1 MEAKN
6 NENNLKINKESF
18 VTNNKGD
25 ITQFYEVI
33 KKIGEG
39 AYGKIYK
46 VKNKQSGDIRAM
58 KQITKS
64 KIPDITKFQTEIK
77 ILSMVDHPNIVRL
90 FEVIEDDKYF
100 NLLQELCTGGELFK
114 KSQTTQLKEKEIAR
128 IFNQIM
134 SAVAYCHEKGIV
146 HRDLKLENILFA
158 SEEPDSP
165 IKIIDFGFSV
175 LMEKK
180 QLLKTEEKLPDS
192 SKDKDKKKDKNK
204 NKDKEK
210 NSEGNNNEN
219 NNPKKF
225 GFKRMKSKV
234 GTLYYISPEIIK
246 GNYDEKCDIWACGVI
261 LYILLCGY
269 PPFSGNTDKE
279 VYNLITQIKYDFDK
293 DIWKNISK
301 YAKELIKNMLTPA
314 KNRYTAKQ
322 VLTSKWFE
330 VKLKDTKDEKI
341 NYILDY
347 RHIYKYKTYNK
358 FKQAIL
364 TFIASRLTS
373 EESKQIQ
380 NIFCNMDEDKKG
392 FITFE
397 DFRKYIINEY
407 DIDDLVENEEE
418 LKKAFQS
425 VDIDHN
431 NKIDYTEFL
440 AANLDKKIFL
450 KEEKLKEAFRAF
462 DINDTGSIKKEDII
476 RVLKLENL
484 SDKNEIVNS
493 IIEENDFDKDGKIN
507 FKDFMHSMEKESS
520 IEQK

>member
-1 MEAKN
+1 MEGKKN
-6 NENNLKINKESF
+6 ETIKINKESF
-18 VTNNKGD
+18 VTINKGD

-46 VKNKQSGDIRAM
+46 VRNKQSGDIRAM

-64 KIPDITKFQTEIK
+64 KIPDINKFQTEIK

-100 NLLQELCTGGELFK
+100 NLLQELCTGGELYK
-114 KSQTTQLKEKEIAR
+114 KSQTSELKEKEIAH

-175 LMEKK
+175 LFE
-180 QLLKTEEKLPDS
+180 
-192 SKDKDKKKDKNK
+192 KNK
-204 NKDKEK
+204 NNNKEK
-210 NSEGNNNEN
+210 NNEGNDL
-219 NNPKKF
+219 KKF
-225 GFKRMKSKV
+225 GYKRMKSKV

-261 LYILLCGY
+261 LYMLISGY

-293 DIWKNISK
+293 EIWKNISK

-322 VLTSKWFE
+322 VLACKWLE
-330 VKLKDTKDEKI
+330 VKLKDKDEKI
-341 NYILDY
+341 KYILDY
-347 RHIYKYKTYNK
+347 RHIHKYKNYNK

-373 EESKQIQ
+373 EESKEIQ
-380 NIFCNMDEDKKG
+380 NIFCDMDENKKG

-418 LKKAFQS
+418 LRKAFHS

-440 AANLDKKIFL
+440 AANLDKKLYL
-450 KEEKLKEAFRAF
+450 KEEKLKEAFRTF
-462 DINDTGSIKKEDII
+462 DRNDTGVIKKEDII

-484 SDKNEIVNS
+484 PDKNNIAND
-493 IIEENDFDKDGKIN
+493 IIEKNDFDKDGKIN
-507 FKDFMHSMEKESS
+507 FNDFLKVMQTDESKEN
-520 IEQK
+520 K

>member
-1 MEAKN
+1 MELKN
-6 NENNLKINKESF
+6 NDKNLKINKESF
-18 VTNNKGD
+18 ITINKGD
-25 ITQFYEVI
+25 ITQFYQVI

-64 KIPDITKFQTEIK
+64 KIPDITKFQTEIQ

-100 NLLQELCTGGELFK
+100 NLLQELCTGGELYK
-114 KSQTTQLKEKEIAR
+114 KYQTTQLKEKEIAK

-158 SEEPDSP
+158 SEDPDSP

-175 LMEKK
+175 LLGKK
-180 QLLKTEEKLPDS
+180 PTIKNEEKE
-192 SKDKDKKKDKNK
+192 K
-204 NKDKEK
+204 K
-210 NSEGNNNEN
+210 NSEGNND
-219 NNPKKF
+219 PKKF
-225 GFKRMKSKV
+225 GFKRLKSKV

-261 LYILLCGY
+261 LYILLTGN

-293 DIWKNISK
+293 EKWKNISK
-301 YAKELIKNMLTPA
+301 YARDLIKNMLTPA

-322 VLTSKWFE
+322 VLASKWFE
-330 VKLKDTKDEKI
+330 VKLKNENDKNID
-341 NYILDY
+341 ILDY
-347 RHIYKYKTYNK
+347 RHINKYKTFNK

-364 TFIASRLTS
+364 TFIASRLSS
-373 EESKQIQ
+373 EESKKMQ
-380 NIFCNMDEDKKG
+380 NIFFNIDEDKKG

-407 DIDDLVENEEE
+407 DIDDLIENEEE
-418 LKKAFQS
+418 LRKGFQS

-440 AANLDKKIFL
+440 AANLDEKIFL
-450 KEEKLKEAFRAF
+450 KEDKLKEAFRTF
-462 DINDTGSIKKEDII
+462 DINDTGAIKKEDII
-476 RVLKLENL
+476 RVLKLENIP
-484 SDKNEIVNS
+484 DKNEIANS
-493 IIEENDFDKDGKIN
+493 IIKENDFDKDGKIN
-507 FKDFMHSMEKESS
+507 FKDFLSAMHNNSK
-520 IEQK
+520 EQK

>member
-1 MEAKN
+1 MDVKN
-6 NENNLKINKESF
+6 NDNNLKINKESF
-18 VTNNKGD
+18 VTIIKGD
-25 ITQFYEVI
+25 ITQFYQVI

-64 KIPDITKFQTEIK
+64 KIPDITKFQTEIQ

-100 NLLQELCTGGELFK
+100 NLLQELCTGGELYK
-114 KSQTTQLKEKEIAR
+114 RYQTTELKEKEIAK

-134 SAVAYCHEKGIV
+134 SAVAYCHDKGIV

-175 LMEKK
+175 LLGKNPN
-180 QLLKTEEKLPDS
+180 LKNE
-192 SKDKDKKKDKNK
+192 
-204 NKDKEK
+204 DKEK
-210 NSEGNNNEN
+210 NSNGND
-219 NNPKKF
+219 PKKF
-225 GFKRMKSKV
+225 GFKRLKSKV

-261 LYILLCGY
+261 LYILLTGK

-293 DIWKNISK
+293 EKWKNISK

-322 VLTSKWFE
+322 VLASKWFE
-330 VKLKDTKDEKI
+330 VKLKEDNEKN

-347 RHIYKYKTYNK
+347 RHISRYRTFNK

-364 TFIASRLTS
+364 TFIASRLSS
-373 EESKQIQ
+373 EESKKIQ
-380 NIFCNMDEDKKG
+380 NIFFNIDEEKKG

-407 DIDDLVENEEE
+407 DIDDLIENEEE
-418 LKKAFQS
+418 LRKGFQS

-440 AANLDKKIFL
+440 AANLDEKVFL
-450 KEEKLKEAFRAF
+450 KEDKLKEAFRTF
-462 DINDTGSIKKEDII
+462 DINDTGVIKKEDII
-476 RVLKLENL
+476 RVLKLDNL
-484 SDKNEIVNS
+484 SDKNNIANS

-507 FKDFMHSMEKESS
+507 FKDFLCAMNNDTN
-520 IEQK
+520 QKK